1 MSDGIWL
8 VNNPRAGAGKAHL
21 VARHVLRVLREIGED
36 PVWIQTEGEG
46 DATKMVRKAL
56 EAGAR
61 GIVVVGGDGTLGEAA
76 SGFFDG
82 KNSKHNGTFFVPI
95 TAGTGGDFRR
105 NLGTPNFVHLSQS
118 EITNWVKR
126 IWFTSPR
133 AIDVGWIRFTMSDGK
148 ISERIF
154 LNIASF
160 GISGLVD
167 ALVNASPKW
176 MGGRAAFLIGTA
188 RALFQYKPQP
198 VKITLDGGKV
208 IEQEVMVVAVANGR
222 CFGGGM
228 CIAPKAQLDDGLL
241 ELTIVRQ
248 LSKP

>member
-1 MSDGIWL
+1 
-8 VNNPRAGAGKAHL
+8 
-21 VARHVLRVLREIGED
+21 
-36 PVWIQTEGEG
+36 
-46 DATKMVRKAL
+46 
-56 EAGAR
+56 
-61 GIVVVGGDGTLGEAA
+61 
-76 SGFFDG
+76 
-82 KNSKHNGTFFVPI
+82 
-95 TAGTGGDFRR
+95 
-105 NLGTPNFVHLSQS
+105 SQS

-198 VKITLDGGKV
+198 VKITIDGGKV

-241 ELTIVRQ
+241 ELTIVRR
-248 LSKP
+248 LSKPLDIDLLWRLYACRIHEHRDVHLERIRAIEATPLHSGQRIWLDVDGEAVGLLPAMIEVIPSSLWIKWPSTGQPW